1 MSTRRDVEFIVGKI
15 LAGFSV
21 TEADDIPKIDLYMD
35 QVLTFLSERLRRT
48 VRKSEADKL
57 LTKTM
62 INNYVKNK
70 VLIPPVKKKYG
81 RDHILLLMLIYYMKN
96 FLAID
101 DIRKIVEPVSEK
113 YARPT
118 TKSAEQLTGRKHR
131 YSMTDVYTEVFN
143 HVSMNVERFPEEVSK
158 ILDETDQAFMNAPEE
173 DREMLR
179 RFNVICQL
187 SADIYLRKLLIEKLL
202 DETQTPGLP
211 DPIRGSRS
219 KS

>member
-143 HVSMNVERFPEEVSK
+143 HVSMNVERFPEEVAK

-211 DPIRGSRS
+211 DPVRGSRS

>member
-1 MSTRRDVEFIVGKI
+1 MSTRSDVEYIVNKI

-21 TEADDIPKIDLYMD
+21 TQADEIPKIDLYMD
-35 QVLTFLSERLRRT
+35 QVLTFLGERLRRT
-48 VRKSEADKL
+48 ARKSDADKL

-62 INNYVKNK
+62 VNNYVKNK
-70 VLIPPVKKKYG
+70 VMIPPVKKKYG
-81 RDHILLLMLIYYMKN
+81 RDHILLLMVIYYMKS
-96 FLAID
+96 FLSID
-101 DIRKIVEPVSEK
+101 DIRKIVGPVSDK

-118 TKSAEQLTGRKHR
+118 TRSVELVGKKHR
-131 YSMTDVYTEVFN
+131 YSMSDVYTEIFKYVAED
-143 HVSMNVERFPEEVSK
+143 VERFPGEVEK
-158 ILDETDQAFMNAPEE
+158 ILDENDKAFINAPEE

-202 DETQTPGLP
+202 DETPGVSEP
-211 DPIRGSRS
+211 VKNTRS

>member
-1 MSTRRDVEFIVGKI
+1 MSTRNDVEFIVNKI
-15 LAGFSV
+15 MNGFSI
-21 TEADDIPKIDLYMD
+21 TDAEEIPKIDLYMD

-48 VRKSEADKL
+48 ARKSDADKL

-62 INNYVKNK
+62 VNNYVKNK
-70 VLIPPVKKKYG
+70 VMIPPVKKKYG
-81 RDHILLLMLIYYMKN
+81 RDHILLLLVIYYMKN

-101 DIRKIVEPVSEK
+101 DIRKIVGPVSDK

-118 TKSAEQLTGRKHR
+118 TKSAEQQIGRKHR
-131 YSMTDVYTEVFN
+131 YSMSDVYTEVFE
-143 HVSMNVERFPEEVSK
+143 HVGMTVYRFPEEVET
-158 ILDETDQAFMNAPEE
+158 ILNETEKKFTAAPEE

-202 DETQTPGLP
+202 DETPGVP
-211 DPIRGSRS
+211 DPSKNSRS
-219 KS
+219 K

>member
-143 HVSMNVERFPEEVSK
+143 YVSMNVERFPEEVSK

-202 DETQTPGLP
+202 DETPGLP
-211 DPIRGSRS
+211 DPVKGSRS

>member
-48 VRKSEADKL
+48 VRNSEADKL

-96 FLAID
+96 ILAID

-211 DPIRGSRS
+211 DPVRGSRS

>member
-1 MSTRRDVEFIVGKI
+1 MSTRSDVEFIVGKI
-15 LAGFSV
+15 IAGFSV
-21 TEADDIPKIDLYMD
+21 TRADEIPKIDLYMD
-35 QVLTFLSERLRRT
+35 QVLTFLGERLRRT

-101 DIRKIVEPVSEK
+101 DIRRIVEPVSEK

-118 TKSAEQLTGRKHR
+118 TRSAELLQVRKHG
-131 YSMTDVYTEVFN
+131 YSMSDVYTEVFEY
-143 HVSMNVERFPEEVSK
+143 VSMNLERFPGEVAK
-158 ILDETDQAFMNAPEE
+158 ILDETDKAFMNAPEE

-187 SADIYLRKLLIEKLL
+187 SADIYVRKLLIEKLL
-202 DETQTPGLP
+202 DETPGTSEP
-211 DPIRGSRS
+211 VKGGRG
-219 KS
+219 KN

>member
-118 TKSAEQLTGRKHR
+118 TKSAEQLTGRKRR

-143 HVSMNVERFPEEVSK
+143 YVSMNVERFPEEVAK

-202 DETQTPGLP
+202 DETPAVSETL
-211 DPIRGSRS
+211 RSSRN
-219 KS
+219 K